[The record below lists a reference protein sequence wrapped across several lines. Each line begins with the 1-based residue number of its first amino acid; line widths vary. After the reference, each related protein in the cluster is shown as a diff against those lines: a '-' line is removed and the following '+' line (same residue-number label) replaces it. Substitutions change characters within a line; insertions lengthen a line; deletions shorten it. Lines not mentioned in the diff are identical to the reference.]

1 MLKKDL
7 INLISG
13 LKDEDEV
20 DEILK
25 TSELVKKFSDLEVF
39 KSKLNEPDFKSFID
53 SEKDKHLTKGIET
66 FKTNN
71 LSKLVDEKVKELYP
85 EADPK
90 DTELA
95 KMKKIVEQMQ
105 KDTNK
110 KELTNKAL
118 KLAQE
123 KKLPVELIDFL
134 VADDEENTTKNINIL
149 GDIFA
154 KRDETIKKE
163 LLKDNSYVPPK
174 GGSDFTKNPWSKD
187 HFNLTEQGK
196 ILKENPELAK
206 KYMYEK

>member
-25 TSELVKKFSDLEVF
+25 TSELVKKFSDLEAF